1 MLHFGKFLFVN
12 DRDEMRRVHDR
23 AIECRRLALPHTFPA
38 GERVEMP
45 YEGASLAGIFRKPA
59 GAARP
64 PVAVMCMGLDSAKEE
79 MGAYEQ
85 LFLDRGLA
93 TLSFDGPGQGGAE
106 YDLSIRPDCEAAV
119 FDYLESRDDIDAAR
133 MGLWGVSLGGY
144 FAPRAAAYEK
154 RARAC
159 IALSGPYDWGAIWD
173 DLPGLTRAAFTAR
186 THSADDGEARA
197 VAARARSLGCLLL
210 RG

>member
-1 MLHFGKFLFVN
+1 
-12 DRDEMRRVHDR
+12 
-23 AIECRRLALPHTFPA
+23 
-38 GERVEMP
+38 
-45 YEGASLAGIFRKPA
+45 
-59 GAARP
+59 
-64 PVAVMCMGLDSAKEE
+64 MGLDSAKEE

-85 LFLDRGLA
+85 LFLDSGPA
-93 TLSFDGPGQGGAE
+93 TLSFDGLGQGEAE
-106 YDLSIRPDCEAAV
+106 YDLSIRPDCEAPVAAV

-133 MGLWGVSLGGY
+133 MGLWDVSLGGY

-197 VAARARSLGCLLL
+197 VAEAMSLDGVAENITCPLFVVAGKLDELIPWRQAERLASEAAGPVELLVIEDGNHVANNRGYRYRVQSADWMADCLAG
-210 RG
+210 R